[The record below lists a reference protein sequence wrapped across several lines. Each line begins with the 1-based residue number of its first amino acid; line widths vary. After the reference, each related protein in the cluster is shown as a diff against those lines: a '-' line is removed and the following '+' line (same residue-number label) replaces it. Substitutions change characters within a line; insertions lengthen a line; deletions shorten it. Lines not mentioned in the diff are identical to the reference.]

1 MDKISK
7 SQVKMVRSLQ
17 QKKFR
22 DELGLFVA
30 EGEKC
35 VSELLKSFDPELL
48 IVSTDKSELSSP
60 PLREGAGVSSIL

>member
-1 MDKISK
+1 MEKITK
-7 SQVKMVRSLQ
+7 AQVKLIRSLQ

-35 VSELLKSFDPELL
+35 VDELRKGFEL
-48 IVSTDKSELSSP
+48 V
-60 PLREGAGVSSIL
+60 